1 MPGPSKTN
9 KATKQPTQKPRPAVL
24 VVPGAKGKR
33 YFLHGDEALVKLA
46 GRPSPFD
53 FLRIGGQ

>member
-1 MPGPSKTN
+1 VPGPSKTN

-33 YFLHGDEALVKLA
+33 YFLHGDAALAKL
-46 GRPSPFD
+46 
-53 FLRIGGQ
+53 GGA